1 MSLFC
6 SIFLIIKNFHNLPFN
21 KEKTSVFKNLFKSTD
36 VEQHV
41 EKLQFHC
48 HIFSWFLK
56 KYTSAAHSFYPKCH
70 ADVATETMNS
80 RFHISKLKVYLNNG
94 VSSLILTFF
103 RFQQDRI
110 NMLTSRAVNK
120 CLSRN
125 LCITFIFQR
134 VAALNLSITQDI
146 EDCIIFRLDMLFFS

>member
-6 SIFLIIKNFHNLPFN
+6 STFCSLTTFT
-21 KEKTSVFKNLFKSTD
+21 TSHLTRTKPPIFKNLFKSTEI
-36 VEQHV
+36 EQHV

-48 HIFSWFLK
+48 HILSWFLK

-70 ADVATETMNS
+70 ADIATETMNS

-94 VSSLILTFF
+94 VSRLILTFS

-110 NMLTSRAVNK
+110 NMLTSRAVDK

-134 VAALNLSITQDI
+134 VAALNLSLTQDI
-146 EDCIIFRLDMLFFS
+146 EDRIIFRLDMLFFS

>member
-1 MSLFC
+1 MLNL
-6 SIFLIIKNFHNLPFN
+6 LIINDFQNFPFN
-21 KEKTSVFKNLFKSTD
+21 KEKTPNFKNLFKSTEI
-36 VEQHV
+36 EQHV

-56 KYTSAAHSFYPKCH
+56 KYALAAHSFYPKCH
-70 ADVATETMNS
+70 AGTATETMNA
-80 RFHISKLKVYLNNG
+80 RFHISKLKVCLNNG
-94 VSSLILTFF
+94 VSSLILTFS

-110 NMLTSRAVNK
+110 NMLTSRAVDK

-146 EDCIIFRLDMLFFS
+146 EDCIIFWLDMLFFS